1 MGLGSRLID
10 SQRQSKAFCPIRTRR
25 TDESYFTYRYPH
37 SIIPS
42 ATFVDQNRFE
52 ADLNPDAL
60 EDSSKYY
67 TILSNPQ
74 RRIGLKSLLSYFE
87 DIFSQKI
94 KTSACK

>member
-1 MGLGSRLID
+1 
-10 SQRQSKAFCPIRTRR
+10 
-25 TDESYFTYRYPH
+25 
-37 SIIPS
+37 
-42 ATFVDQNRFE
+42 VDQNRFE